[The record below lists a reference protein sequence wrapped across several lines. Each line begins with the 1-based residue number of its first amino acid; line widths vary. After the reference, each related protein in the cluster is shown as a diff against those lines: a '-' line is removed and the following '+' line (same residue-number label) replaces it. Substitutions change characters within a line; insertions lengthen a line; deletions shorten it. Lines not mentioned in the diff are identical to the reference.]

1 MSYTIENI
9 LDQKL
14 FDQKQLMTVELTDKE
29 LESIN
34 GAGGFFPQSNNSTA
48 FAVTTIAFSQ
58 NNNECCPCFPC
69 C

>member
-1 MSYTIENI
+1 MSNMIENI

-14 FDQKQLMTVELTDKE
+14 FDQKQLMAVELTDKE

-34 GAGGFFPQSNNSTA
+34 GAGFGGFSPQSNNSTA

-58 NNNECCPCFPC
+58 NNNSSFPCF
-69 C
+69 